1 MKKLPQGMTLIEI
14 VVSVAILGI
23 MTAFGAQFVSQ
34 FGVKQDL
41 ENARSLVISSLKLA
55 RNNAIGLQKPSDL
68 TGSMN
73 VTQVDYVTSGD
84 NLIVRVRG
92 ANPSD
97 FGDFRSDILGKTGE
111 ISVTSPDIYFSAME
125 GKLASNLSGSPRGY
139 QETARIVITM
149 LGTGETRTIIVNANG
164 SINE

>member
-14 VVSVAILGI
+14 VVSVAILGV

-34 FGVKQDL
+34 FGIKQDL
-41 ENARSLVISSLKLA
+41 ENAKGLVISSLKLA

-68 TGSMN
+68 VGSMN
-73 VTQVDYVTSGD
+73 VTQVDYVNSGD

-92 ANPSD
+92 ANPGD
-97 FGDFRSDILGKTGE
+97 FGDFRSDVLGKTSE
-111 ISVTSPDIYFSAME
+111 ISVASPDVYFSAME
-125 GKLASNLSGSPRGY
+125 GKLATGLDGQPRGY
-139 QETARIVITM
+139 QETVRIVITM
-149 LGTGETRTIIVNANG
+149 LGTGETRTVIVNANG